1 MATETDLSRWL
12 DALSP
17 EIRAIY
23 RRRTFMLA
31 HDHLI
36 VPWRYTPKERQERDM
51 QLAALNWQ
59 RNTSN
64 KEGLTISA

>member
-1 MATETDLSRWL
+1 MATQTDLSRWL
-12 DALSP
+12 DSMSP
-17 EIRAIY
+17 ESRAIY

-59 RNTSN
+59 RNTRNEESSDDR
-64 KEGLTISA
+64 G